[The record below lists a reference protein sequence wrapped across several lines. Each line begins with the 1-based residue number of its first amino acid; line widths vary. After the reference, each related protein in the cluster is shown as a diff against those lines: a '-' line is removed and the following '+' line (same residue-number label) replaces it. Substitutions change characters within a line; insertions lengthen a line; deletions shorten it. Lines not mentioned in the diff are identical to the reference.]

1 MFARFSVYCLSLEK
15 RRSIIGWHL
24 TSTPTI
30 LLICK
35 IFRCVF
41 KLRVLH
47 SKLHFNEKH
56 SIHKNRT
63 DHGRERSN
71 STTRQFAFD
80 YCFWSADGSCP
91 SANIASQENVS
102 VILRSEYIP
111 ACGYSS
117 LVTILIVE
125 LCTRIL
131 SFGPFN

>member
-1 MFARFSVYCLSLEK
+1 MFTRFSVYCLSLEK
-15 RRSIIGWHL
+15 QRSIIGWHL

-35 IFRCVF
+35 IFRFVF

-56 SIHKNRT
+56 SIHKTRT

-131 SFGPFN
+131 GFGPFN